1 MSCNFIF
8 SSREFTL
15 SASTQSAH
23 SIWYIFENLQ
33 FIVWTAKRKFWSCLG
48 HWSET
53 APCFL
58 AVNLVA
64 LWFNPFR
71 TPKVTTNDHQKM
83 SQIKTTSK
91 VSLKLTG
98 RINLGRRG
106 VCAPSSRL
114 WTQPTSP
121 SPLPRAWK
129 GPSQAIAP
137 TRTTNNSPR
146 TAKSATN
153 WNHRL
158 FLKSTVSKID
168 PGHNPQA
175 PTSPLQ
181 QTGKG

>member
-1 MSCNFIF
+1 
-8 SSREFTL
+8 
-15 SASTQSAH
+15 
-23 SIWYIFENLQ
+23 
-33 FIVWTAKRKFWSCLG
+33 
-48 HWSET
+48 
-53 APCFL
+53 
-58 AVNLVA
+58 
-64 LWFNPFR
+64 
-71 TPKVTTNDHQKM
+71 M

-137 TRTTNNSPR
+137 TRTTNNSSR
-146 TAKSATN
+146 TGKSATN

-175 PTSPLQ
+175 PTSPLS
-181 QTGKG
+181 QTGKGQLLPRESKDAGMMSMCRIVLKNHFESILIEFLCHF